1 MAETALAGL
10 AFGGDADKQTLDTGG
25 DTHVE
30 DTQVEEHQEVEQPS
44 VDTVALEREAR
55 SRGWRPKDQFR
66 GKAEEWVD
74 ASVFMERVQQ
84 VMPILKGELRR
95 TTAELD
101 DTKSLAQ
108 TLQRR
113 LEEQGKEIEAL
124 KKVGAAAG
132 VEQQRETLIAGIM
145 QAREAGDVRSDIAL
159 SAKLA
164 ALEAAPAPV
173 PTATSVVDPTPATA
187 TRDSPIF
194 KEWVEENSWWNDDPV
209 KRATA
214 TGVAQKLAAEHR
226 LDGMT
231 PRERLDL
238 IASETDKYIGVRK
251 QMPTPKVNGARP
263 TGTRGSGGND
273 GAGKGWDDLPAAAK
287 AQAMRQASKFKL
299 VGDGKAFKTNADWQ
313 RFYAQDYNK
322 AGIPVQIVEVPD

>member
-10 AFGGDADKQTLDTGG
+10 AFGGDADKIPLDTETGG
-25 DTHVE
+25 D
-30 DTQVEEHQEVEQPS
+30 DTSHVEEHQEVEQPS

-145 QAREAGDVRSDIAL
+145 QAREADDVRSDIVL

-164 ALEAAPAPV
+164 ALEATPAP
-173 PTATSVVDPTPATA
+173 PPAKEPPAADPSTA

-194 KEWVEENSWWNDDPV
+194 KEWVEENSWWNDDPI